1 MRTFRKNGR
10 KTAEKVKVIEPG
22 KGNGRDCAIPL
33 QHSGAGI
40 AFPELGLSPRFV
52 VVGGFLGSGKTSAI
66 VRLARAAKEHQR
78 GLSVTAD
85 QERANPVDSLLFD
98 SHSLEAVQKNGE
110 AFETPALRLRA
121 LLNSS
126 RIAPNL
132 FFFESAG
139 LASEFL
145 RPEFSSGSA
154 PGAVIAPVSVL
165 VDPIRAARIF
175 GIEPGSRFSDKLLY
189 VYRKQLEAADII
201 VINKCDLAS
210 PKLLAGIRRVLEQ
223 QYPRSSIIA
232 FSSRSD
238 EGLEEWLQCLMTKQH
253 SPVSDRQA
261 QKEDEQEQQVYDEA
275 AARVGWLNCAVRVS
289 SVKYF
294 DGARLLA
301 ELTSCI
307 QSLLLQEGGEVA
319 HLKMA
324 LKPKEDEG
332 LAAISLVR
340 GDSAPEIIQ
349 NLEEPI
355 QSADLFLSLGAE
367 ADPEVLHAAVNRG
380 LLATMEKSPELFARM
395 EHCEHYRSAVRA
407 HAA

>member
-1 MRTFRKNGR
+1 LN
-10 KTAEKVKVIEPG
+10 
-22 KGNGRDCAIPL
+22 
-33 QHSGAGI
+33 
-40 AFPELGLSPRFV
+40 
-52 VVGGFLGSGKTSAI
+52 
-66 VRLARAAKEHQR
+66 
-78 GLSVTAD
+78 VTAD
-85 QERANPVDSLLFD
+85 QERANPVDSLLFG
-98 SHSLEAVQKNGE
+98 SQSLEAMQRNGE

-121 LLNSS
+121 LLSS
-126 RIAPNL
+126 PRMVPNL

-145 RPEFSSGSA
+145 RPEFSSGNA
-154 PGAVIAPVSVL
+154 DPAVIAPVSVL

-210 PKLLAGIRRVLEQ
+210 PKLLAGVRRVLEQ
-223 QYPRSSIIA
+223 QYPRSSVIA
-232 FSSRSD
+232 FSSRTD
-238 EGLEEWLQCLMTKQH
+238 EGLNEWLQCLMTKQH
-253 SPVSDRQA
+253 SPVSGQQA

-324 LKPKEDEG
+324 LKPKEDVG

-395 EHCEHYRSAVRA
+395 EHCEHYRSAVRNQ
-407 HAA
+407 AA